1 MKLYNKIQE
10 LINESETLKQKNNE
24 VLELARNE
32 LSELVNQKANENLES
47 LKNTFQGYL
56 NGQLVEM
63 PLIVK
68 KNVKELV
75 NKQALIA
82 EVRNELLSQ
91 FDKQA
96 ITNDVKQELKSEIK
110 TTLEEI
116 LQDRELKT
124 ALTQAKTEIITET
137 TSETTNALTS
147 KILGILETRL
157 NAITES
163 VIKNLDFSFLSAQ
176 PKAFY
181 SVINQNL
188 KEMFLKELESE
199 FLQKYIKEAI
209 DNAIKEAEKL
219 EALKLAELKALT
231 YLQVTLES
239 QKVQLSQNALML
251 EAQNSHNKMKIENEI
266 AYNLKRKELIAKG
279 KLEDEAFKKN
289 IFKMI

>member
-24 VLELARNE
+24 VLGLAKNE
-32 LSELVNQKANENLES
+32 LSDLVKNKSGENLES

-56 NGQLVEM
+56 NGKLIEI

-68 KNVKELV
+68 KNVKELID
-75 NKQALIA
+75 KQELIG
-82 EVRNELLSQ
+82 EVRNELLNQ

-96 ITNDVKQELKSEIK
+96 ITNDLKQELKNEIK
-110 TTLEEI
+110 SELNTL
-116 LQDRELKT
+116 LSDRELQSE
-124 ALTQAKTEIITET
+124 LQQAKKEIISET
-137 TSETTNALTS
+137 TSETTNALIS
-147 KILGILETRL
+147 KILGILRSQL

-181 SVINQNL
+181 SVINENL

-199 FLQKYIKEAI
+199 FLQNYIKESI
-209 DNAIKEAEKL
+209 DNALKEAEKL
-219 EALKLAELKALT
+219 EALKIAELKALS

-239 QKVQLSQNALML
+239 QKVQLMQNALML
-251 EAQNSHNKMKIENEI
+251 EAEKLNNKMKIENEI
-266 AYNLKRKELIAKG
+266 AYNLKRKELIAEG

-289 IFKMI
+289 IFKVI

>member
-24 VLELARNE
+24 VLGLARNE

-56 NGQLVEM
+56 DGKLIEI

-75 NKQALIA
+75 DKQTLIA
-82 EVRNELLSQ
+82 EVKNELLSQ

-96 ITNDVKQELKSEIK
+96 ITNDLKQEIKNEIKSELN
-110 TTLEEI
+110 TI
-116 LQDRELKT
+116 LSDRELQSELKE
-124 ALTQAKTEIITET
+124 AKKEIVSET
-137 TSETTNALTS
+137 TRETTNALTS
-147 KILGILETRL
+147 KILGILKTRL

-163 VIKNLDFSFLSAQ
+163 VIKNLDFSFLAAQ

-181 SVINQNL
+181 SVINENL

-199 FLQKYIKEAI
+199 FLQKFIKESV
-209 DNAIKEAEKL
+209 DNALKEAEKL
-219 EALKLAELKALT
+219 KALKIAEIKALS

-239 QKVQLSQNALML
+239 QKTQLLQNALML
-251 EAQNSHNKMKIENEI
+251 EAQNLNNKMRIENEI
-266 AYNLKRKELIAKG
+266 AYNLKRKELIAEG

-289 IFKMI
+289 IFKVI

>member
-24 VLELARNE
+24 VLGLAKNE
-32 LSELVNQKANENLES
+32 LNKLIKNKADENLES

-56 NGQLVEM
+56 NGKLIEI
-63 PLIVK
+63 PLIVQ

-75 NKQALIA
+75 NKEELTQEIK
-82 EVRNELLSQ
+82 NELLSQ
-91 FDKQA
+91 FDKRS
-96 ITNDVKQELKSEIK
+96 ITYALKQEIKDEIKSEFN
-110 TTLEEI
+110 TL
-116 LQDRELKT
+116 LSDRELQSE
-124 ALTQAKTEIITET
+124 LTQAKKHIVSET

-147 KILGILETRL
+147 KILGILETKL

-199 FLQKYIKEAI
+199 FLQNFIKESI
-209 DNAIKEAEKL
+209 YNALKEAEKL
-219 EALKLAELKALT
+219 ESLKLAELKALS
-231 YLQVTLES
+231 YLQVTIES
-239 QKVQLSQNALML
+239 QKVQLLQNALML
-251 EAQNSHNKMKIENEI
+251 EAQKLNNKMKIENEI
-266 AYNLKRKELIAKG
+266 AYNLKRKELIAEG

-289 IFKMI
+289 IFKVT

>member
-1 MKLYNKIQE
+1 MKLYDKIQE
-10 LINESETLKQKNNE
+10 LINESESLKHKNNE
-24 VLELARNE
+24 VLGLARNE
-32 LSELVNQKANENLES
+32 LSELVKEKANENLES

-56 NGQLVEM
+56 NSQLVEM

-75 NKQALIA
+75 DKEALSA

-96 ITNDVKQELKSEIK
+96 ITNALKQEIKNEIKSE
-110 TTLEEI
+110 LDNLLSDSE
-116 LQDRELKT
+116 LNSELK
-124 ALTQAKTEIITET
+124 QARYEIVTET
-137 TSETTNALTS
+137 TSKTTNALTS
-147 KILGILETRL
+147 KILGVLEGKL

-163 VIKNLDFSFLSAQ
+163 VIKNLDFSFLAAQ

-199 FLQKYIKEAI
+199 FLKNFIKESI
-209 DNAIKEAEKL
+209 ESTLKEAEKL
-219 EALKLAELKALT
+219 KALKIAELKALC

-239 QKVQLSQNALML
+239 HKVQLLQNALML
-251 EAQNSHNKMKIENEI
+251 EAEILNHKMKIENEI
-266 AYNLKRKELIAKG
+266 AYNLKRKELIVEG
-279 KLEDEAFKKN
+279 KLEDEAFKQ
-289 IFKMI
+289 FKFRVI

>member
-24 VLELARNE
+24 VIALARNE
-32 LSELVNQKANENLES
+32 LSELVNTKTNENLES
-47 LKNTFQGYL
+47 LKNTFQVYL

-63 PLIVK
+63 PLIIK

-75 NKQALIA
+75 NKQELIA

-96 ITNDVKQELKSEIK
+96 ITNALKQEIKNEIKSEFN
-110 TTLEEI
+110 TL
-116 LQDRELKT
+116 LSDRELQSE
-124 ALTQAKTEIITET
+124 LNQAKKEIISET

-147 KILGILETRL
+147 KILGILEGKL

-163 VIKNLDFSFLSAQ
+163 VIKNLDFSFLASQ

-181 SVINQNL
+181 GVINQNL

-199 FLQKYIKEAI
+199 FLKKFIQESI
-209 DNAIKEAEKL
+209 DNALKEAEKL
-219 EALKLAELKALT
+219 KALKLAELKALT

-239 QKVQLSQNALML
+239 QKTQLLQNALML
-251 EAQNSHNKMKIENEI
+251 EAENLNNKMKIENEI
-266 AYNLKRKELIAKG
+266 AYNLKRKELIAEG

-289 IFKMI
+289 IFKVI